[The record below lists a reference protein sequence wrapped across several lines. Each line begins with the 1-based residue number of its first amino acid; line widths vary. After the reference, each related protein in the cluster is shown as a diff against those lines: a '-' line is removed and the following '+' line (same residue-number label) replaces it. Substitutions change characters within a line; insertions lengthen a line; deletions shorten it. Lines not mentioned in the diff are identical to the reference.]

1 MLSLL
6 KLHENHHAQD
16 NGQNSESAYDNPD
29 GKIKANFFLFFPLHD
44 SFSQNLLD
52 TIGPSEYPNWIP
64 IIHAMVIKNNYYLPS
79 NILCPVI

>member
-29 GKIKANFFLFFPLHD
+29 GKIKANFFFFPL
-44 SFSQNLLD
+44 
-52 TIGPSEYPNWIP
+52 
-64 IIHAMVIKNNYYLPS
+64 A
-79 NILCPVI
+79 